1 MPYAETIE
9 TAIIKVLQQTPPT
22 LIMAL
27 IFECIQ
33 EWVQVRGGGCPHH
46 FMETTI
52 SLLCLQTHHCIEVS
66 HMIVL

>member
-1 MPYAETIE
+1 MPYTETIE
-9 TAIIKVLQQTPPT
+9 TAIIKVLQQTPPK

-33 EWVQVRGGGCPHH
+33 EWVQVRGGCPHH

-52 SLLCLQTHHCIEVS
+52 SLLCLQAHHCIKVS
-66 HMIVL
+66 HMMVL